1 MSREQRNHHS
11 CQNSS
16 RCFCFRAA
24 QRGITD
30 AKPTFDKIT
39 WLGLPGLN
47 NLFYVSKTS
56 LNCSLLQRLL
66 KLLLWGAQQRISCCR
81 GSCSRKLKGS
91 KLQNKSAG
99 LSKQRGERFFLWRQ
113 TFVQTAE
120 SDCWSIAA
128 NPQMR
133 EVSGGLTFTFMAKLC
148 TCADVQ
154 CTGQSTLVS
163 QALLQ

>member
-1 MSREQRNHHS
+1 MTQDSINATKLILVKNIYLQYVFILSLTHHS

-30 AKPTFDKIT
+30 AKPTFDKIS

-99 LSKQRGERFFLWRQ
+99 LSSKEEKGFFCGDRPLFKLQ
-113 TFVQTAE
+113 SQTA
-120 SDCWSIAA
+120 
-128 NPQMR
+128 
-133 EVSGGLTFTFMAKLC
+133 G
-148 TCADVQ
+148 VQ
-154 CTGQSTLVS
+154 QQILRCGRSLAV
-163 QALLQ
+163 